1 MRVFNLIILL
11 MILAPILK
19 ADAQTLSR
27 LQSFRL
33 APSVN
38 SSRMVV
44 DRSFSTIDSIPL
56 NLNHPV
62 SGLAISGWVKPG
74 RGDGFARVLM
84 VDTEGKE
91 YLVLEMKRLYA
102 DVDSLPLSD
111 YCEETMRLMS
121 VIPTELRVFAD
132 NCVLEIDEVTWL
144 SSNVRQDASGNG
156 ADVFDNSYR
165 RTQCQS
171 VVDRINEYNEA
182 HNKLWRAGVTEV
194 ALLPWESRKRV
205 LGIDGT
211 CDTYGFEYYWS
222 GIFEMGEPSTD
233 SSSPPTRDGTSPYVD
248 HFDWRDRHG
257 INWMTP
263 VRNQGNSGG
272 CWAFA
277 AIGVTEALVNLYY
290 NQKLDFDLSEQEII
304 SCTGDVVEGNTTY
317 PNSYRSGFAQCALQ
331 HIIGHGVSEDT
342 SFQFVDSLNVPCE
355 NKGSFNEQIFLK
367 GRHNVLNYNTHNR
380 DSVKKALIK
389 YGPLAGTV
397 YYRKGNFL
405 PIKHKGHSMTLVGYG
420 TIHAGDTIRV
430 YDYNDH
436 PQSEI
441 ILENDERIGMTY
453 WIFKNSYGPNSFQNG
468 YVYAFFNNYAS
479 FGTPYY
485 ATTPVYSLLLTDADI
500 AVTDT
505 DGDGYFYWGVG
516 NKPAHCPNW
525 VPDEPD
531 GDDSDYAMGPMNQY
545 GYLYD
550 LASHVNDVE
559 TIAAST
565 TWSQKRYIYDNI
577 VIPNGVT
584 LSITDDVVFYNG
596 ARITLQ
602 GGTLDVNGGHLS
614 NATIIVN
621 TQGSHIAIR
630 NNGSIYNAAGKS
642 FNMPKGSTMQMNC
655 GTIK

>member
-44 DRSFSTIDSIPL
+44 DRTFSTIDSIPL

-304 SCTGDVVEGNTTY
+304 SCTGHGSSYSGGNPKWALEHIVE
-317 PNSYRSGFAQCALQ
+317 S
-331 HIIGHGVSEDT
+331 GVSED
-342 SFQFVDSLNVPCE
+342 SAFLFLDNPDVSCEDKGDYNELILLYEESSVVGYLMNNNDSL
-355 NKGSFNEQIFLK
+355 
-367 GRHNVLNYNTHNR
+367 
-380 DSVKKALIK
+380 KKALIH
-389 YGPLAGTV
+389 YGPLTCNIWTNG
-397 YYRKGNFL
+397 G
-405 PIKHKGHSMTLVGYG
+405 GHVMVLAGYG
-420 TIHAGDTIRV
+420 TIHAGDQIRV
-430 YDYNDH
+430 YDSQHSAHTITIHEGD
-436 PQSEI
+436 S
-441 ILENDERIGMTY
+441 RIGKTY

-468 YVYAFFNNYAS
+468 YVYAFFNDNAS

-485 ATTPVYSLLLTDADI
+485 ATTPVSSLSLTDADI

-505 DGDGYFYWGVG
+505 DGDGYYYWGIG
-516 NKPAHCPNW
+516 NKPAHCPSW
-525 VPDEPD
+525 VPDQPD

-559 TIAAST
+559 TIAVST

-584 LSITDDVVFYNG
+584 LTITDDVVFYNG